1 MLLLIIYLFF
11 ILIILIII
19 SIINIKK
26 YNKNS
31 KLITLNSFDNIKNKR
46 ILDPLLFN
54 SNLEFNKNILD
65 ENIINNYPENY
76 YEINNKLIKLEDF
89 SKNNNINIENNKK
102 LIIDFNLE
110 ESCFK
115 LYKLFSSYLSY
126 NLNYNGSLLQQ
137 SNLEIKQNNNNIL
150 LINNIF
156 GKCNILL
163 INPKHQDYIKNNK
176 YKLNQ
181 LKKISI
187 IVNLKKDMCLYIPAN
202 WYYII
207 EIIDLT
213 FIINISSDNYLTYF
227 YNKYKKNINI

>member
-1 MLLLIIYLFF
+1 MLLLIIF
-11 ILIILIII
+11 ILFIILILIII

-31 KLITLNSFDNIKNKR
+31 ELITLNSFDNIKNKR

-54 SNLEFNKNILD
+54 SNLEFNKNILNK
-65 ENIINNYPENY
+65 NIIKNYSKNY
-76 YEINNKLIKLEDF
+76 YEINNKLIRLEDF
-89 SKNNNINIENNKK
+89 SKDNNVNIENNKK
-102 LIIDFNLE
+102 LIIDFKLE
-110 ESCFK
+110 EYCFK
-115 LYKLFSSYLSY
+115 LYKLFSSYLSC
-126 NLNYNGSLLQQ
+126 NLNYDGSLLQK
-137 SNLEIKQNNNNIL
+137 SNLEIKQNNNNML

-163 INPKHQDYIKNNK
+163 INPKHKEYIKTNK
-176 YKLNQ
+176 NKLNK

-187 IVNLKKDMCLYIPAN
+187 IVDLKENNSLYIPTN

-207 EIIDLT
+207 EIINLT
-213 FIINISSDNYLTYF
+213 FILNITSDNYLTYL